1 MAVAGTRGSAWL
13 AGRRGVVLA
22 AVLVAAAG
30 LFELTYA
37 QDPNWRQLYPYIRDA
52 ATFTPPPTSTFA
64 ASSPPSA
71 PPPTFDYIVVGGG
84 AVGCPLAAT
93 LSKGFSV
100 LLLERGGV
108 PYDQPLPPPMPPLPI
123 HRAFSL
129 SKGVSML
136 LLERGGVPY
145 DQHEGGCILILFE
158 GRLCPWLPRLPC
170 IPLLTPP
177 HPPLFILPPSL
188 LQPSVYRREAF
199 PYVLST
205 RASVPFRS
213 EDGVWNRRG
222 IVLGGG
228 SSVNAGF
235 YSRASADFV
244 QAAGWNPVRVRQAF
258 EWVEE
263 RLAFVPQLQPGG
275 RASADFVQAAGW
287 DPVRVRQAFEW
298 VEERIAFVP
307 QQEPGGWQQA
317 FRDGMLEAGLGPW
330 RGLTPEHVIG
340 TKLANSIFDSNGTRR
355 TAADLLK
362 AGDPA
367 RLKVLIYA
375 TVQRILLDVSS
386 GAVFTGNTNR
396 SHIARLNPFPA
407 LPASP
412 IPPRPPLTPPP
423 PGAPRAAGAV
433 FTGNTNRSHIARLK
447 PGGEVLL
454 ARAPHEQQGV
464 VFTDSTNRR
473 HIPRLN
479 PGGEELLAAGA
490 LTFESTQKSAR
501 LNPGG
506 EVLLA
511 AGALGSP
518 QLLLLSGLG
527 PTEKLEAEGNRTP
540 RAAGVVFTDST
551 NRCHIP
557 WLNPFPAPPAPM
569 VPLLPPVHR
578 PFHSPGTPRAAGV
591 VFTDSTNRR
600 HIARLNPGGEVL
612 LAAGA
617 LGSPQL
623 LLLSGLGPREKL
635 DPLGVPVVAE
645 VPGVGVNVTDVPIN
659 GINVLSPRPVEESSL
674 QVSEGVAVAAERAG
688 FPGGAGGGGGARH
701 GCDVTDVPI
710 NGINVLSPRPV
721 EESSLQEGWIPHSS
735 SALILVFV
743 APCVRALSPL
753 SSSSPIF
760 LSLSGPSLHPFVAFV
775 AVTPEGNIIE
785 GASGSNHTLSWPG
798 AGELN
803 TAPPINRTGE
813 TEAMIEAMLPYIPG
827 FIQDALNQAGF
838 ILHKVYLPASRGS
851 LTLASLN
858 ASDNPIVRYNYFSA
872 PQDVATCVRG
882 AQILTKI
889 VTSNAMAPF
898 RYDTPP
904 VALFLL
910 DPSAALITPG
920 NFRGASPAL
929 PDVSNFTASAQW
941 CKDTVTVI
949 WHFHGGCHRGVCVDS
964 SYRVNGVQALRV
976 VDGSTFLT
984 SPGTNPMA
992 TCLMLGRFIGLNLLE
1007 ERGFNIS
1014 AA

>member
-1 MAVAGTRGSAWL
+1 MPKIPTGGNSTPISAML
-13 AGRRGVVLA
+13 PPSLPR
-22 AVLVAAAG
+22 
-30 LFELTYA
+30 
-37 QDPNWRQLYPYIRDA
+37 
-52 ATFTPPPTSTFA
+52 PPPPSPPPP
-64 ASSPPSA
+64 PPSA

-108 PYDQPLPPPMPPLPI
+108 PYD
-123 HRAFSL
+123 
-129 SKGVSML
+129 
-136 LLERGGVPY
+136 
-145 DQHEGGCILILFE
+145 
-158 GRLCPWLPRLPC
+158 
-170 IPLLTPP
+170 
-177 HPPLFILPPSL
+177 
-188 LQPSVYRREAF
+188 QPSVYRREAF

-244 QAAGWNPVRVRQAF
+244 QAAGW
-258 EWVEE
+258 
-263 RLAFVPQLQPGG
+263 
-275 RASADFVQAAGW
+275 

-330 RGLTPEHVIG
+330 RGQTPEHVIG

-386 GAVFTGNTNR
+386 
-396 SHIARLNPFPA
+396 
-407 LPASP
+407 
-412 IPPRPPLTPPP
+412 
-423 PGAPRAAGAV
+423 
-433 FTGNTNRSHIARLK
+433 
-447 PGGEVLL
+447 
-454 ARAPHEQQGV
+454 
-464 VFTDSTNRR
+464 
-473 HIPRLN
+473 
-479 PGGEELLAAGA
+479 
-490 LTFESTQKSAR
+490 
-501 LNPGG
+501 
-506 EVLLA
+506 
-511 AGALGSP
+511 
-518 QLLLLSGLG
+518 
-527 PTEKLEAEGNRTP
+527 
-540 RAAGVVFTDST
+540 
-551 NRCHIP
+551 
-557 WLNPFPAPPAPM
+557 
-569 VPLLPPVHR
+569 
-578 PFHSPGTPRAAGV
+578 GTPRAAGV

-674 QVSEGVAVAAERAG
+674 Q
-688 FPGGAGGGGGARH
+688 
-701 GCDVTDVPI
+701 
-710 NGINVLSPRPV
+710 
-721 EESSLQEGWIPHSS
+721 
-735 SALILVFV
+735 
-743 APCVRALSPL
+743 
-753 SSSSPIF
+753 
-760 LSLSGPSLHPFVAFV
+760 FV

>member
-1 MAVAGTRGSAWL
+1 MARSGTRGNAWL

-22 AVLVAAAG
+22 AVLAAAV
-30 LFELTYA
+30 LFDLTDA

-64 ASSPPSA
+64 ASSAPSA
-71 PPPTFDYIVVGGG
+71 PSPTFDYIVVGGG

-108 PYDQPLPPPMPPLPI
+108 PYD
-123 HRAFSL
+123 
-129 SKGVSML
+129 
-136 LLERGGVPY
+136 
-145 DQHEGGCILILFE
+145 
-158 GRLCPWLPRLPC
+158 
-170 IPLLTPP
+170 
-177 HPPLFILPPSL
+177 
-188 LQPSVYRREAF
+188 QPSVYRREAF

-244 QAAGWNPVRVRQAF
+244 QAAGW
-258 EWVEE
+258 
-263 RLAFVPQLQPGG
+263 
-275 RASADFVQAAGW
+275 
-287 DPVRVRQAFEW
+287 DPVRVRQSFEW

-307 QQEPGGWQQA
+307 QQAPGGWQQA

-330 RGLTPEHVIG
+330 RGQTPEHMIG

-375 TVQRILLDVSS
+375 TVQRILLDVTS
-386 GAVFTGNTNR
+386 
-396 SHIARLNPFPA
+396 
-407 LPASP
+407 
-412 IPPRPPLTPPP
+412 
-423 PGAPRAAGAV
+423 
-433 FTGNTNRSHIARLK
+433 
-447 PGGEVLL
+447 
-454 ARAPHEQQGV
+454 
-464 VFTDSTNRR
+464 
-473 HIPRLN
+473 
-479 PGGEELLAAGA
+479 
-490 LTFESTQKSAR
+490 
-501 LNPGG
+501 
-506 EVLLA
+506 
-511 AGALGSP
+511 
-518 QLLLLSGLG
+518 
-527 PTEKLEAEGNRTP
+527 
-540 RAAGVVFTDST
+540 
-551 NRCHIP
+551 
-557 WLNPFPAPPAPM
+557 
-569 VPLLPPVHR
+569 
-578 PFHSPGTPRAAGV
+578 GTPRAAGV

-623 LLLSGLGPREKL
+623 LLLSGLGPRQKL

-674 QVSEGVAVAAERAG
+674 Q
-688 FPGGAGGGGGARH
+688 
-701 GCDVTDVPI
+701 
-710 NGINVLSPRPV
+710 
-721 EESSLQEGWIPHSS
+721 
-735 SALILVFV
+735 
-743 APCVRALSPL
+743 
-753 SSSSPIF
+753 
-760 LSLSGPSLHPFVAFV
+760 FV

-785 GASGSNHTLSWPG
+785 GASGSNHTMSWAG

-803 TAPPINRTGE
+803 TAPPINRTGQ
-813 TEAMIEAMLPYIPG
+813 TEAMIEAMLPFIPAV
-827 FIQDALNQAGF
+827 ISDVLNQAGF

-851 LTLASLN
+851 LSLASLN

-882 AQILTKI
+882 AELLTKI

-910 DPSAALITPG
+910 DPGAVLVTPG
-920 NFRGASPAL
+920 NYLGASPAL
-929 PDVSNFTASAQW
+929 PDVSNFTATAQW

-949 WHFHGGCHRGVCVDS
+949 WHFHGGCHMGVCVDS
-964 SYRVNGVQALRV
+964 SYRVHGVQALRV

-992 TCLMLGRFIGLNLLE
+992 TCLMLG
-1007 ERGFNIS
+1007 
-1014 AA
+1014 

>member
-1 MAVAGTRGSAWL
+1 MARSGTRGNAWL

-22 AVLVAAAG
+22 AVLAAAV
-30 LFELTYA
+30 LFDLTDA

-64 ASSPPSA
+64 ASSAPSA
-71 PPPTFDYIVVGGG
+71 PSPTFDYIVVGGG

-108 PYDQPLPPPMPPLPI
+108 PYD
-123 HRAFSL
+123 
-129 SKGVSML
+129 
-136 LLERGGVPY
+136 
-145 DQHEGGCILILFE
+145 
-158 GRLCPWLPRLPC
+158 
-170 IPLLTPP
+170 
-177 HPPLFILPPSL
+177 
-188 LQPSVYRREAF
+188 QPSVYRREAF

-244 QAAGWNPVRVRQAF
+244 QAAGW
-258 EWVEE
+258 
-263 RLAFVPQLQPGG
+263 
-275 RASADFVQAAGW
+275 
-287 DPVRVRQAFEW
+287 DPVRVRQSFEW

-307 QQEPGGWQQA
+307 QQAPGGWQQA

-330 RGLTPEHVIG
+330 RGQTPEHMIG

-375 TVQRILLDVSS
+375 TVQRILLDVTS
-386 GAVFTGNTNR
+386 GVTTAIVP
-396 SHIARLNPFPA
+396 SHFLNPPH
-407 LPASP
+407 LPS
-412 IPPRPPLTPPP
+412 LT
-423 PGAPRAAGAV
+423 G
-433 FTGNTNRSHIARLK
+433 
-447 PGGEVLL
+447 
-454 ARAPHEQQGV
+454 
-464 VFTDSTNRR
+464 
-473 HIPRLN
+473 
-479 PGGEELLAAGA
+479 
-490 LTFESTQKSAR
+490 
-501 LNPGG
+501 
-506 EVLLA
+506 
-511 AGALGSP
+511 
-518 QLLLLSGLG
+518 
-527 PTEKLEAEGNRTP
+527 TP
-540 RAAGVVFTDST
+540 RAAGVVFTPPPRRLAEPGRGSAASSRRT
-551 NRCHIP
+551 GV
-557 WLNPFPAPPAPM
+557 PAAAAAERAGANGEAGLEAEGNSIL
-569 VPLLPPVHR
+569 VLR
-578 PFHSPGTPRAAGV
+578 PGV

-674 QVSEGVAVAAERAG
+674 Q
-688 FPGGAGGGGGARH
+688 
-701 GCDVTDVPI
+701 
-710 NGINVLSPRPV
+710 
-721 EESSLQEGWIPHSS
+721 
-735 SALILVFV
+735 
-743 APCVRALSPL
+743 
-753 SSSSPIF
+753 
-760 LSLSGPSLHPFVAFV
+760 FV

-785 GASGSNHTLSWPG
+785 GASGSNHTMSWAG

-803 TAPPINRTGE
+803 TAPPINRTGQ
-813 TEAMIEAMLPYIPG
+813 TEAMIEAMLPFIPAV
-827 FIQDALNQAGF
+827 ISDILNQAGF

-851 LTLASLN
+851 LSLASLN
-858 ASDNPIVRYNYFSA
+858 ASDNPIVRYNYFST

-882 AQILTKI
+882 AQLLTKI

-910 DPSAALITPG
+910 DPGAALVTPG
-920 NFRGASPAL
+920 NYLGASPAL
-929 PDVSNFTASAQW
+929 PDVSNFTTTAQW

-964 SYRVNGVQALRV
+964 SYRVHGVQALRV